1 MKKRTMTASGNSIP
15 LIGALA
21 AALLVGVL
29 LPRPHLVDTI
39 LAGKSGDVR
48 SFSIDTQVLQRSRLE
63 DELNRKKEG
72 KNDVSMIQVELFGE
86 SLCPDCKR
94 FVEEILGPMFENGLS
109 EYFHLDYVAFGNVKG
124 DPKDEASLRCQHG
137 AQECKYNRY
146 INCAQYPKGGGSA
159 EQSAWFPYVRC
170 LAKHMTSLDSHA
182 ESCAKEAG
190 FSGDEIRKCAEGEAG
205 RDLEQRAGLRTR
217 SLVPT
222 HTFVP
227 WVQVNGLALGGD
239 FENLD
244 RYICL
249 LIRPDKRCVS
259 YERDVLTSVL
269 FDYCK
274 CNMQATRMH

>member
-1 MKKRTMTASGNSIP
+1 MKKRTMNSSSGTSIP
-15 LIGALA
+15 LIAALA
-21 AALLVGVL
+21 VALLVGVL
-29 LPRPHLVDTI
+29 LPRPQLVDTI
-39 LAGKSGDVR
+39 LTGKSGDVR
-48 SFSIDTQVLQRSRLE
+48 SFSIDGHVVQRSRLE
-63 DELNRKKEG
+63 DELSSRKG
-72 KNDVSMIQVELFGE
+72 VKNEVSMIQVELFGE

-94 FVEEILGPMFENGLS
+94 FVLETLSLMFENGLS
-109 EYFHLDYVAFGNVKG
+109 KYFNLDYVAFGNVKG

-182 ESCAKEAG
+182 DSCAEEAG
-190 FSGDEIRKCAEGEAG
+190 FSGDELRKCAEGDVG

-249 LIRPDKRCVS
+249 LIRPDKRCVHS
-259 YERDVLTSVL
+259 
-269 FDYCK
+269 CK
-274 CNMQATRMH
+274 RYILVSI